1 MKIDT
6 LNFLNNLLITHD
18 EKLFHPYLDVLVRVS
33 HFLNH
38 LNQNKKVFLLFF
50 ILKKSRLLNV
60 SKIVFIK

>member
-33 HFLNH
+33 HFKYFNI
-38 LNQNKKVFLLFF
+38 KKGFLLFF
-50 ILKKSRLLNV
+50 ILKKAGY
-60 SKIVFIK
+60 